1 MLKNY
6 ALYVIA
12 TLVVTIIAAFVFRYF
27 EFGEGGIFATGAVAG
42 SICADLYRSIVKR

>member
-1 MLKNY
+1 MLKKY

-27 EFGEGGIFATGAVAG
+27 DMGESGIFTTGIVVG
-42 SICADLYRSIVKR
+42 SICADLYRAIVKR